1 MESGAPRDRD
11 PPYGAVGG
19 VLGTV
24 AEMLEGGATHV
35 GVATDHVVESF
46 RNDLWPEYKTS
57 EGIEPVLHAQFFPL
71 EEALARW
78 AWSCGR

>member
-1 MESGAPRDRD
+1 
-11 PPYGAVGG
+11 VGG

-24 AEMLEGGATHV
+24 AEMLEGGATHI

-71 EEALARW
+71 EEALA
-78 AWSCGR
+78 AMGVVV